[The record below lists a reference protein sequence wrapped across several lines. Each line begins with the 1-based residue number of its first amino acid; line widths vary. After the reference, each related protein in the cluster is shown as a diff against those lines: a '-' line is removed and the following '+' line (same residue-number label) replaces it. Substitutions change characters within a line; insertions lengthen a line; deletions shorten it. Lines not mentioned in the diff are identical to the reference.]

1 MLRRIGYIATR
12 EFLGTVMTRGF
23 LIGVLILP
31 ALLALAFTLGPRLLN
46 QRSAPVRGQIAVV
59 DPTGRVAGELRD
71 ALTPQAIAARRA
83 EAARRV
89 MAAAPAAVREAA
101 ESGASASNAA
111 VERISGA
118 VPELQ
123 LVERTPD
130 ANDPADLRSH
140 KAWLT
145 DTTPGERHLALVVV
159 KRDAVDLAPG
169 GAEYGTYD
177 LYVPP
182 NLDDRI
188 ENVLFDCLRA
198 AIVSARAKAQR
209 LDPRSVDALVRV
221 NRAAS
226 ITVSK
231 VGERATVGV
240 FNRVLP
246 FAFVGL
252 LLFSVMMGGQGL
264 VTSTVEEKTSRVIEV
279 LLSAVSPFE
288 LLAGK
293 ILGQMAVS
301 LVVLGLYIGLAFMV
315 LASFAL
321 FGLLDLSLVLY
332 LLLFFV
338 ITYLT
343 IGSAMAAV
351 GSAVNEMREAQSL
364 MMPIVLVMM
373 VPWMLAEPIARQ
385 PNSTFSTAISFV
397 PPVNTFAMLLRMTSS
412 APPPAWQVWVT
423 IVIGLAAVV
432 GSVWCAAKVFTIGLL
447 MYGKP
452 PDMKTL
458 WRWIRES

>member
-1 MLRRIGYIATR
+1 MIRRIGYIAVR

-59 DPTGRVAGELRD
+59 DPTGRVAGELRE
-71 ALTPQAIAARRA
+71 AATPQAIGARRA

-101 ESGASASNAA
+101 ESGAAASNAA

-123 LVERTPD
+123 VVERAAD
-130 ANDPADLRSH
+130 ADDPADLRSH

-145 DTTPGERHLALVVV
+145 DTTPGERHLALIVVQ
-159 KRDAVDLAPG
+159 RDAVDPAPG
-169 GAEYGTYD
+169 GGEYGTYQ

-321 FGLLDLSLVLY
+321 FGLLDLTLVLY

-364 MMPIVLVMM
+364 MMPIILVMM